1 MLPFLIFVPLL
12 ASLSKMDYQLI
23 EYLSG
28 FITDER
34 NELFER
40 ILDQRTRYLTIALE
54 DIYQPQNASAV
65 LRSVDCFGLQD
76 AHIIENNNR
85 FNIDREVAMGA
96 TKWLSLKKYS
106 KTENNSLEAIR
117 NLRSKGYRIVATTPH
132 EGDVCLDNFD
142 LKKGPAALFFGTELT
157 GISDTVKNEADEF
170 LKIPMYGFT
179 ESFNIS
185 VSAAVILHHLTLK
198 LRTESDTD
206 WHLSLEDR
214 ADIKLTWL
222 RSTIKSSKLIEQQ
235 YYELHK
241 REAEQNQG

>member
-1 MLPFLIFVPLL
+1 
-12 ASLSKMDYQLI
+12 MDYQLI

-34 NELFER
+34 NQLFER

-65 LRSVDCFGLQD
+65 LRSIDCFGLQD
-76 AHIIENNNR
+76 AHIIENSNR
-85 FNIDREVAMGA
+85 FNVDREVAMGA
-96 TKWLSLKKYS
+96 NKWLTLKKYS
-106 KTENNSLEAIR
+106 RKEENSLEAIQ

-132 EGDVCLDNFD
+132 EGDVSLEDFD
-142 LKKGPAALFFGTELT
+142 LTKGKAALFFGTELT
-157 GISDTVKNEADEF
+157 GISELVKSEADEF
-170 LKIPMYGFT
+170 LKIPMHGFT

-198 LRTESDTD
+198 MRSENRVD
-206 WHLSLEDR
+206 WHLSPEDR

-222 RSTIKSSKLIEQQ
+222 RSTIKSAGLIEEQ
-235 YYELHK
+235 YRVLK
-241 REAEQNQG
+241 DRDAAARR